1 MKHPEE
7 LQCLSHEEIESVK
20 QDMNTTAKSITKNEL
35 VSVKSMILPPTFTF
49 NVLKLVQVLINPKS
63 SNSELE
69 WTTIKKQMLISS

>member
-1 MKHPEE
+1 
-7 LQCLSHEEIESVK
+7 
-20 QDMNTTAKSITKNEL
+20 MNITVKSITKNEL

-69 WTTIKKQMLISS
+69 WTTIKK